1 MSALG
6 LMLEARGVPTV
17 VIGLIRLHME
27 KVKVPRGLWVPFELG
42 RPLGEPEDAAFQ
54 TRVLRAALGLFATAR
69 SPSTIVDF
77 AEEAPGRLPLPGW
90 RPAVTLA
97 PGLAL
102 ADEIRALEAAQAAH
116 AARRRRSTVGLT
128 DLAPA
133 DWAGY
138 LTAGLGGALPERS
151 RPGLSPAQL
160 LKFCAD
166 DLKAYY
172 SEAAQSDGA
181 RPSSRQVDD
190 WFWNETTAGRT
201 LQAIRK
207 AALAS
212 DQAGLKA
219 VGGNLIVPGAR
230 VVAG

>member
-1 MSALG
+1 M
-6 LMLEARGVPTV
+6 MLEARGIPTV
-17 VIGLIRLHME
+17 VVGLIRLHME

-54 TRVLRAALGLFATAR
+54 TRVLRAALGLFEAAAA
-69 SPSTIVDF
+69 PSTIVDF
-77 AEEAPGRLPLPGW
+77 PEEAPGRLPLPGW

-97 PGLAL
+97 QGLDL
-102 ADEIRALEAAQAAH
+102 AAEIRALAPAQAAH
-116 AARRRRSTVGLT
+116 AARRGRSTVGLT
-128 DLAPA
+128 GLAPA
-133 DWAGY
+133 EWAGL
-138 LTAGLGGALPERS
+138 LTACLTGTPAASP

-181 RPSSRQVDD
+181 RPSSGQVDD
-190 WFWNETTAGRT
+190 WFWRETAAGRA

-207 AALAS
+207 IALAS

-230 VVAG
+230 VVPG